1 MIPLDPE
8 EAALHL
14 AANILWIDRRRVV
27 SNSATKKT
35 NELLRR
41 RAYNAIELDFSH
53 LVFLWGSF
61 RCVVCPIER
70 T

>member
-1 MIPLDPE
+1 MIPLDPD

-14 AANILWIDRRRVV
+14 AANMLWIDRRRVV

-41 RAYNAIELDFSH
+41 RGYHVIELDFSQ

-61 RCVVCPIER
+61 RCAVCPVER
-70 T
+70 A